1 MGRIELDGLTK
12 RYGDVVAVDG
22 VSLDIADGEFL
33 VLLGPSGCGKS
44 TLLRLVAGLL
54 TPSGGRVLL
63 DGRDITHAPPAR
75 RDLAMVFQSYALY
88 PHLTVARNIGF
99 PLRAA
104 RTPRAEV
111 RRRVEEVAAL
121 LELGPLLDRRPREL
135 SGGQRQRVAVGRAI
149 IRDPRAFL
157 MDEPLSNLDAKLR
170 QATRAQFRM
179 LHETLGST
187 VLYVTHDQV
196 EALSLATR
204 IAMLDGGRLEQL
216 GTPTEVYDT
225 PASVFVAGF
234 LGSPPMNLLPARVEC
249 HDGRVRVRA
258 EDVEVD
264 LWPGEDVAARDVI
277 LGIRPEHLH
286 QVAADG
292 PNGLTG
298 PNGPVGPGRLPRL
311 RGVVRAVENLGAE
324 ESAQC
329 AVGGALVHFRGARP
343 LGLAAGQPVALTTA
357 RDHIHLFDRH
367 SGRRLAWHPLADHR
381 PAGHRAGDA
390 EPAVALQD
398 GMTTHQRSST

>member
-44 TLLRLVAGLL
+44 TLLRLVAGLI

-204 IAMLDGGRLEQL
+204 IAMLDDGRLEQL

-249 HDGRVRVRA
+249 HDGRVRVLA
-258 EDVEVD
+258 DDVEVD
-264 LWPGEDVAARDVI
+264 LWPGEDVEARDVI

-286 QVAADG
+286 LMAAEG
-292 PNGLTG
+292 PA
-298 PNGPVGPGRLPRL
+298 GPGGMPRL

-367 SGRRLAWHPLADHR
+367 SGRRLAWRPLADR
-381 PAGHRAGDA
+381 PLADRPSADH
-390 EPAVALQD
+390 EPAAALHD
-398 GMTTHQRSST
+398 GVTTHQRSST